1 MLTKEEIKQA
11 LYINLKNND
20 WDSNSDFVIN
30 KEEAKI
36 ILELLSSDYNER
48 FNEIHG

>member
-20 WDSNSDFVIN
+20 WDSNFNFVIN
-30 KEEAKI
+30 KEEADI
-36 ILELLSSDYNER
+36 ILSLLNKDYNER
-48 FNEIHG
+48 YNEIHG

>member
-20 WDSNSDFVIN
+20 WDSNFNFVIN
-30 KEEAKI
+30 KEEADI
-36 ILELLSSDYNER
+36 ILSLLNKDYSERYNEV
-48 FNEIHG
+48 HG